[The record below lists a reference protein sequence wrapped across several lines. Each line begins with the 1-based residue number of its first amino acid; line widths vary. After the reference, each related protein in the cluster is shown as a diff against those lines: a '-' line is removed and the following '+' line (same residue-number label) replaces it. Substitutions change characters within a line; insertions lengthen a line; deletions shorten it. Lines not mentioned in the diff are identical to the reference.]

1 MPSPQFDNIVQMFKA
16 QRAAGVATPSIP
28 ELRQGIDMLAQMM
41 PPVEGIEVTSQDAG
55 GVPAERISVAGSDE
69 DRIVLYLHGGGYCIG
84 SCNSHRHIAGH
95 LSKAVGT
102 PVLVPDYRLA
112 PEHPFP
118 AAIEDAKAVYGSLL
132 DDGFAADRITIT
144 GDSAGGGLTV
154 ALQVALRDEGIPLP
168 SASSPHSPYADLAT
182 LGEVS
187 DEALDLD
194 YLRPET
200 LDLFCANY
208 AKDADVKSP
217 VVSPVYADLSG
228 LPPMLIQVG
237 GSEILLDTARRL
249 AARAKDCGVDVTLEI
264 EPGLFHAWHLFA
276 GAIPEA
282 DESIARVANFFR
294 SHFGS

>member
-28 ELRQGIDMLAQMM
+28 ELRQGIELLAQMM
-41 PPVEGIEVTSQDAG
+41 PPVEGIDVTTQDAG
-55 GVPAERISVAGSDE
+55 GVPAERISTPGSRD

-84 SCNSHRHIAGH
+84 SCTSHRHVAGH
-95 LSKAVGT
+95 VSKAVGA
-102 PVLVPDYRLA
+102 PVLLPDYQLG
-112 PEHPFP
+112 PENPFP
-118 AAIEDAKAVYGSLL
+118 AAVEDAKSAYRWLL
-132 DDGFAADRITIT
+132 DEGFAPERIAIT

-154 ALQVALRDEGIPLP
+154 ALQVALRDDGMPLP
-168 SASSPHSPYADLAT
+168 AASSPHSPYADLAT

-187 DEALDLD
+187 EEALELD
-194 YLRPET
+194 YLRPEA
-200 LDLFCANY
+200 LDLFAKGY
-208 AKDADVKSP
+208 ADGQELTAP
-217 VVSPVYADLSG
+217 LISPVYADLSG

-276 GAIPEA
+276 VAIPEA
-282 DESIARVANFFR
+282 DESLARVGRFFR
-294 SHFGS
+294 ERWS